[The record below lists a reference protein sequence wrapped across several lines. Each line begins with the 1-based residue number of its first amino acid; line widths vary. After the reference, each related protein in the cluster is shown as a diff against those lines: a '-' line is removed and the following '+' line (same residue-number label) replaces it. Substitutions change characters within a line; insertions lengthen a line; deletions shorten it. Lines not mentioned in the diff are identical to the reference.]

1 MDELKFVSVEIE
13 TIRKAV
19 FVCYLATQNTEQC
32 IYDFK
37 QQNTYR
43 QKELFMLRELERDM
57 EKIESLR
64 NELEKILGHTPPTSK
79 LNQYAQHPNKI
90 PLTGDSWMI

>member
-1 MDELKFVSVEIE
+1 MDEKQFVSVEIE

-32 IYDFK
+32 IYDFM
-37 QQNTYR
+37 QQNTHR
-43 QKELFMLRELERDM
+43 QKELFILRELERDM

-64 NELEKILGHTPPTSK
+64 NELEKILGQQVTR
-79 LNQYAQHPNKI
+79 
-90 PLTGDSWMI
+90 G